1 MRAVIGSYTIR
12 IERRA
17 DLRWW
22 HTVVASVLAI
32 LVSLFLVGFAFLR
45 AGADPL
51 EVYREIIAYAFVSS
65 FGLPQTINRATFVL
79 LAAFA
84 LIVPLRAG
92 LWNIGMPGQLYAA
105 TLAAFGVAYAFG
117 AKASVNAQL
126 NGAIV
131 IPLMV
136 IAGLIAS
143 GLYGAIAGF
152 LRGRLQVNEIVTTMM
167 LNWAMLWIVAHMIRE
182 GGPFMG
188 RTAEGEG
195 FTLPTA
201 IRIPQILGLPLTA
214 YAAVLLAL
222 VLTWFLAKTTLGYRI
237 RTFGE
242 SPRAAEYAGIDATR
256 ISTLVFTLGGMFAGL
271 AGFHYFTGVPGVYK
285 IPKNYGE
292 FADFSFYG
300 LITGLIARNNPI
312 AAIPVAILFGG
323 VSGGARFMQG
333 KLRLAFGID
342 YALLGV
348 LMIMMVA
355 FQALAQYSVRIER
368 VVTAPARQVGLE
380 RGESRVESPRH

>member
-1 MRAVIGSYTIR
+1 MRAVIGGYAIR

-17 DLRWW
+17 DVRWW
-22 HTVVASVLAI
+22 QTALASVLAI
-32 LVSLFLVGFAFLR
+32 LVSLFLVGIAFVR
-45 AGADPL
+45 VGADPL
-51 EVYREIIAYAFVSS
+51 EVYREIVNYAFLSQ
-65 FGLPQTINRATFVL
+65 FGLPQTINRATYVL

-84 LIVPLRAG
+84 IIVPLRAG
-92 LWNIGMPGQLYAA
+92 LWNIGMPGQIFAG

-117 AKASVNAQL
+117 AKTASATEL
-126 NGAIV
+126 PGALV
-131 IPLMV
+131 VPLMLV
-136 IAGLIAS
+136 AALAAGAV
-143 GLYGAIAGF
+143 YGAIAGF
-152 LRGRLQVNEIVTTMM
+152 LRGRFQVNEIVTTMM

-195 FTLPTA
+195 FTLPTSL
-201 IRIPQILGLPLTA
+201 RVPQAFGLPVTV
-214 YAAVLLAL
+214 YATVILAL
-222 VLTWFLAKTTLGYRI
+222 LLTWFLAKTTLGYRI

-256 ISTLVFTLGGMFAGL
+256 VSTLVFALGGLFAGF
-271 AGFHYFTGVPGVYK
+271 AGFHYFLGVPGVYK
-285 IPKNYGE
+285 IPKNYGDLG
-292 FADFSFYG
+292 DFSFYG

-355 FQALAQYSVRIER
+355 FQALAQFSLRIER
-368 VVTAPARQVGLE
+368 AATVAATQVE
-380 RGESRVESPRH
+380 RGESRVESPHH

>member
-1 MRAVIGSYTIR
+1 MKAVIGGYTIR
-12 IERRA
+12 IQRRA
-17 DLRWW
+17 DVRWW
-22 HTVVASVLAI
+22 HTALASVLAI
-32 LVSLFLVGFAFLR
+32 VVSLFLVGFAFLR
-45 AGADPL
+45 AGADPF
-51 EVYREIIAYAFVSS
+51 EVYREIVTYAFVSQ

-92 LWNIGMPGQLYAA
+92 LWNIGMPGQIFAA

-117 AKASVNAQL
+117 AKAATAAQSPGTL
-126 NGAIV
+126 V
-131 IPLMV
+131 LPLMLLAALV
-136 IAGLIAS
+136 AGA
-143 GLYGAIAGF
+143 LYGAIAGY

-167 LNWAMLWIVAHMIRE
+167 LNWAMVWIVAHMIRE

-195 FTLPTA
+195 FTLPTSL
-201 IRIPQILGLPLTA
+201 RVPQLLGLPVTV
-214 YAAVLLAL
+214 YAAVLLA
-222 VLTWFLAKTTLGYRI
+222 VALTWFLAKTTLGYRI
-237 RTFGE
+237 RTYGE

-256 ISTLVFTLGGMFAGL
+256 VSTLVFALGGLFAGL
-271 AGFHYFTGVPGVYK
+271 AGFHYFVGVPGVYK
-285 IPKNYGE
+285 IPKNYADFG
-292 FADFSFYG
+292 DFSFYG

-355 FQALAQYSVRIER
+355 FQALAHFSIRVER
-368 VVTAPARQVGLE
+368 TVTVAAPQLE

>member
-1 MRAVIGSYTIR
+1 MRAVIGGYAIR

-17 DLRWW
+17 DVRWW
-22 HTVVASVLAI
+22 HTALASVLAI
-32 LVSLFLVGFAFLR
+32 LVSLFLVGIAFVR
-45 AGADPL
+45 VGADPL
-51 EVYREIIAYAFVSS
+51 EVYSEIIKYAFVSE

-92 LWNIGMPGQLYAA
+92 LWNIGMPGQIFAA

-117 AKASVNAQL
+117 AKTSVNAQL
-126 NGAIV
+126 PGVIV
-131 IPLMV
+131 IPAMLV
-136 IAGLIAS
+136 AALIAS
-143 GLYGAIAGF
+143 AVYGGIAGY

-167 LNWAMLWIVAHMIRE
+167 QNWAMLWIVAHMIRE

-195 FTLPTA
+195 FTLPTSL
-201 IRIPQILGLPLTA
+201 RVPQVFDLPVTV
-214 YAAVLLAL
+214 YAAVVLAL
-222 VLTWFLAKTTLGYRI
+222 LLTWFLTKTTLGYRI
-237 RTFGE
+237 RTYGE

-256 ISTLVFTLGGMFAGL
+256 ISTLVFALGGAFAGL
-271 AGFHYFTGVPGVYK
+271 AGFHYFLGVPGVYK
-285 IPKNYGE
+285 IPKNYADFG
-292 FADFSFYG
+292 DFSFYG

-312 AAIPVAILFGG
+312 AAIPVAMLFGG
-323 VSGGARFMQG
+323 ISGGARFMQG

-355 FQALAQYSVRIER
+355 FQTLAQYAVRIER
-368 VVTAPARQVGLE
+368 AVPIPATQRE
-380 RGESRVESPRH
+380 RGESRVESPHH

>member
-1 MRAVIGSYTIR
+1 MKAVIGEYILQ
-12 IERRA
+12 IERR
-17 DLRWW
+17 DTLRWW

-32 LVSLFLVGFAFLR
+32 VVSLLLLGFAFLR
-45 AGADPL
+45 VGADPL
-51 EVYREIIAYAFVSS
+51 EVYREIVKYAFLSQ

-84 LIVPLRAG
+84 LMIPLRAG
-92 LWNIGMPGQLYAA
+92 LWNIGMPGQIYAA

-117 AKASVNAQL
+117 AKSSPSAQL
-126 NGAIV
+126 PALPI
-131 IPLMV
+131 IPLMLLAAL
-136 IAGLIAS
+136 IAG
-143 GLYGAIAGF
+143 GLYGALAGF

-167 LNWAMLWIVAHMIRE
+167 LNWTMLWLVAHMIRE

-195 FTLPTA
+195 FTLPA
-201 IRIPQILGLPLTA
+201 SIRLPQVFNLPITV
-214 YAAVLLAL
+214 YVAVLLAFIL
-222 VLTWFLAKTTLGYRI
+222 SWFLTKTTLGYRI

-242 SPRAAEYAGIDATR
+242 SSRAAEYAGIHATT
-256 ISTLVFTLGGMFAGL
+256 ISTLVFALGGMLAGL
-271 AGFHYFTGVPGVYK
+271 AGAHYFTGVPGVYK
-285 IPKNYGE
+285 ISKNYGDLG
-292 FADFSFYG
+292 DFSFYG

-355 FQALAQYSVRIER
+355 FQALAVYHLRVQRIGAA
-368 VVTAPARQVGLE
+368 VPQLE
-380 RGESRVESPRH
+380 RGESRVKSPHH

>member
-1 MRAVIGSYTIR
+1 MRAEIGGYSIR

-17 DLRWW
+17 DVRWW
-22 HTVVASVLAI
+22 HTALASVLAI
-32 LVSLFLVGFAFLR
+32 LVSLFLLGFAFLR
-45 AGADPL
+45 VGADPL
-51 EVYREIIAYAFVSS
+51 EVYSEIVKYAFVSQ

-92 LWNIGMPGQLYAA
+92 LWNIGMPGQILAA

-117 AKASVNAQL
+117 AKTSLNAAIP
-126 NGAIV
+126 GAVV
-131 IPLMV
+131 IPLMLLAALA
-136 IAGLIAS
+136 AGA
-143 GLYGAIAGF
+143 LYGAIAGY
-152 LRGRLQVNEIVTTMM
+152 LRGRFQVNEIVTTMM
-167 LNWAMLWIVAHMIRE
+167 LNWAMVWIVAHMIRE

-201 IRIPQILGLPLTA
+201 LRIPQVMSLPVTV
-214 YAAVLLAL
+214 YVAVALAL
-222 VLTWFLAKTTLGYRI
+222 VLSWFLTRTTLGYRI
-237 RTFGE
+237 RAYGE
-242 SPRAAEYAGIDATR
+242 SPRAAEYAGISAAR
-256 ISTLVFTLGGMFAGL
+256 ISTLVFALGGAFAGL
-271 AGFHYFTGVPGVYK
+271 AGFHYFLGVPGVYK
-285 IPKNYGE
+285 IPKNYADFG
-292 FADFSFYG
+292 DFSFYG

-312 AAIPVAILFGG
+312 AALPVAVLFGG

-355 FQALAQYSVRIER
+355 FQALAQFSLHIER
-368 VVTAPARQVGLE
+368 TAPVAAGEVE
-380 RGESRVESPRH
+380 RGESRVESPHH

>member
-1 MRAVIGSYTIR
+1 MRAVIGSYSVQ
-12 IERRA
+12 IERRSE
-17 DLRWW
+17 LRWW
-22 HTVVASVLAI
+22 HTLAASILAI
-32 LVSLFLVGFAFLR
+32 VASLFLVGFAFLQ

-51 EVYREIIAYAFVSS
+51 EVYREIVQYAFVSQ

-92 LWNIGMPGQLYAA
+92 LWNIGMPGQIFAA

-117 AKASVNAQL
+117 AKTSVNAQL
-126 NGAIV
+126 PSLVV
-131 IPLMV
+131 IPAMAVAALL
-136 IAGLIAS
+136 AGAA
-143 GLYGAIAGF
+143 YGAIAGF

-167 LNWAMLWIVAHMIRE
+167 LNWAALWFVAHTIRE

-195 FTLPTA
+195 FTLPA
-201 IRIPQILGLPLTA
+201 SLRLPQLWGLPITVYL
-214 YAAVLLAL
+214 AVVLAL

-256 ISTLVFTLGGMFAGL
+256 ISTLVFALGGMLAGL
-271 AGFHYFTGVPGVYK
+271 AGYHYFTGVPGVYK
-285 IPKNYGE
+285 IPKNYADFG
-292 FADFSFYG
+292 DFSFYG

-312 AAIPVAILFGG
+312 AAIPVALLFGG

-355 FQALAQYSVRIER
+355 FQALAAYRIR
-368 VVTAPARQVGLE
+368 VVRLEAVRVPQLE
-380 RGESRVESPRH
+380 RGESRVESPHH

>member
-1 MRAVIGSYTIR
+1 MR
-12 IERRA
+12 IERRV

-22 HTVVASVLAI
+22 HTALASVFAI
-32 LVSLFLVGFAFLR
+32 VVSLFLVGFAFVQV
-45 AGADPL
+45 GADPL
-51 EVYREIIAYAFVSS
+51 EVYAEIVRYAFLSE
-65 FGLPQTINRATFVL
+65 FGLPQTINRATFVS

-92 LWNIGMPGQLYAA
+92 LWNIGMPGQIYAA

-117 AKASVNAQL
+117 AKTAVDRPL
-126 NGAIV
+126 PGGLV
-131 IPLMV
+131 IPLMFLAALG
-136 IAGLIAS
+136 AGAA
-143 GLYGAIAGF
+143 YGAIAGF

-167 LNWAMLWIVAHMIRE
+167 LNWAMLWVVAHMIRE

-195 FTLPTA
+195 FTLPA
-201 IRIPQILGLPLTA
+201 SIRIPQVLGLPVTVYL
-214 YAAVLLAL
+214 AVVLAVIL
-222 VLTWFLAKTTLGYRI
+222 AWFLTKTTLGYRI
-237 RTFGE
+237 RTYGE

-256 ISTLVFTLGGMFAGL
+256 VSTLVFALGGMLAGL
-271 AGFHYFTGVPGVYK
+271 AGYHYFAGVPGVYK
-285 IPKNYGE
+285 IPKNYADFG
-292 FADFSFYG
+292 DFSFYG

-312 AAIPVAILFGG
+312 AAIPVALLFGG

-333 KLRLAFGID
+333 KLRFAFGID

-355 FQALAQYSVRIER
+355 FQALAHYTVRVER
-368 VVTAPARQVGLE
+368 LAAVPAPQLELE

>member
-1 MRAVIGSYTIR
+1 MRAVIGDYTIR
-12 IERRA
+12 VERRA

-22 HTVVASVLAI
+22 HTTLASVLAI
-32 LVSLFLVGFAFLR
+32 VVSLFLVGFAFLR
-45 AGADPL
+45 VGADPL
-51 EVYREIIAYAFVSS
+51 EVYSEIVKYAFLSE
-65 FGLPQTINRATFVL
+65 FGVPQTINRATFVL

-92 LWNIGMPGQLYAA
+92 LWNIGMPGQIYAA

-117 AKASVNAQL
+117 AKRSVNVQL
-126 NGAIV
+126 PGELI
-131 IPLMV
+131 IPLMFLAALA
-136 IAGLIAS
+136 AGAV
-143 GLYGAIAGF
+143 YGAIAGF

-195 FTLPTA
+195 FTLPTSL
-201 IRIPQILGLPLTA
+201 RLPQILGVPLTVYIA
-214 YAAVLLAL
+214 LALAVL
-222 VLTWFLAKTTLGYRI
+222 LTWFLAKTTLGYRI
-237 RTFGE
+237 RTYGE

-256 ISTLVFTLGGMFAGL
+256 MSTLVFALGGLLAGL
-271 AGFHYFTGVPGVYK
+271 AGYHYFAAVPGVFK
-285 IPKNYGE
+285 IPKNYADFG
-292 FADFSFYG
+292 DFSFYG

-312 AAIPVAILFGG
+312 AAIPVAVLFGG

-355 FQALAQYSVRIER
+355 FQALAHYSVRVER
-368 VVTAPARQVGLE
+368 QAAVPRPQLELE